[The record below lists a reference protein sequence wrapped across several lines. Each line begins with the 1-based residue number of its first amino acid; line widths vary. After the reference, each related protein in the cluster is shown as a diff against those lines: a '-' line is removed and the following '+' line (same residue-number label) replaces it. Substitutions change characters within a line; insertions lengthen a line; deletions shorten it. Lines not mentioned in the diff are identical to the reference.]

1 MSKQVEPYIE
11 QGRIALQQGKSLREV
26 REAMAAPYQADV
38 ARTEAL
44 PFPSV
49 PAPVEITEDVAEA
62 LKRLPEV
69 FMVVQPTERRTLTD
83 EEKIAVYEERDVLK
97 HILVLLE
104 TRDEHLKTI
113 IRHHMDVDAEERN
126 IAVQK
131 ATVDPGTGQ
140 VIVEATD
147 RTTDG
152 HYILCGP
159 GNPERTHIPGTNQDW
174 SREYRKG
181 TVTSDESVLDQMH
194 EEGEIDRDVY
204 LAMTRQ
210 RRVFDENKA
219 QQAALE
225 KPDLRDEILR
235 VIAKMT
241 RQGKP
246 SVSLFTRK
254 AR

>member
-11 QGRIALQQGKSLREV
+11 RGRIALQQGKSLKEV
-26 REAMAAPYQADV
+26 REAMVAPYEADV

-44 PFPSV
+44 PFPPV
-49 PAPVEITEDVAEA
+49 PAPVEITEEVAEA
-62 LKRLPEV
+62 LKALPEV
-69 FMVVQPTERRTLTD
+69 FMVVQPTERRTLTP
-83 EEKIAVYEERDVLK
+83 EEMLAVYEERDVLK
-97 HILVLLE
+97 VLATFLK

-126 IAVQK
+126 IAVPK
-131 ATVDPGTGQ
+131 ATVDTATGQ

-147 RTTDG
+147 RTADG

-159 GNPERTHIPGTNQDW
+159 ERPERAHIPSTNQDW
-174 SREYRKG
+174 SREFRKG
-181 TVTSDESVLDQMH
+181 TITSDESVLED
-194 EEGEIDRDVY
+194 EDIPREVY

-219 QQAALE
+219 QQAALDN
-225 KPDLRDEILR
+225 PSMRDQILG

-241 RQGKP
+241 HQGKP
-246 SVSLFTRK
+246 TVSLFTRK
-254 AR
+254 AQ